1 MLLKL
6 QTIFSN
12 GERQLGVN
20 AATGKQ
26 KNASMLIGHQCN
38 SFIKVSSQIDSGGTP
53 PIFNF
58 LLSIFNLNLLSAEN
72 VICGNFVQ
80 IGEFN

>member
-1 MLLKL
+1 MFLKL

-26 KNASMLIGHQCN
+26 KNCINAFGHQCN
-38 SFIKVSSQIDSGGTP
+38 FFIKLSSQIDSGGTP

-58 LLSIFNLNLLSAEN
+58 PLSIFNLNLLSAEN

-80 IGEFN
+80 ISQFN

>member
-1 MLLKL
+1 MFLKL

-26 KNASMLIGHQCN
+26 KNASMQFLYQT
-38 SFIKVSSQIDSGGTP
+38 SSQIDSGGTL

-58 LLSIFNLNLLSAEN
+58 PLSIFNLNLLSAEN
-72 VICGNFVQ
+72 VIC
-80 IGEFN
+80 